1 MNQHLDVKEAEE
13 CMDIYKYPDH
23 DKDVIL
29 PVYKN
34 K

>member
-1 MNQHLDVKEAEE
+1 MNRHLDVKEAKEY
-13 CMDIYKYPDH
+13 MDIYKYLDH